1 MLTKKPLLN
10 VFLVVM
16 EEKSFTRAAELFG
29 RTQPAITQAIQRLET
44 ELGETLIDRSGR
56 ELALTDAGRVVFE
69 AARRHEN
76 LQRELI
82 AQLGE
87 LRNKASG
94 RLVIGANESMILY
107 LLPHL
112 ICYRHAYPK
121 VKLVV
126 RRSRS
131 REVPDLLLAGDV
143 DFGVVSYISGDAR
156 FNSQVL
162 YVDHLSFVLAP
173 DHRLAKKKMLSV
185 KDLEAETFV
194 AHNVASPYRDA
205 VMRAFQ
211 QQQTRL
217 NMDIEMPT
225 VESIRRMVQSGL
237 GVAFLPRVCVDQ
249 DLRTGILMEIPVK
262 ELQLERKIYLLSV
275 DKRPLS
281 HAAVAFQELMKREL
295 TAPSVRGGAD
305 QD

>member
-1 MLTKKPLLN
+1 MLLKKPLLN
-10 VFLVVM
+10 VFLVVA
-16 EEKSFTRAAELFG
+16 EEKSFTRAAEKLG

-69 AARRHEN
+69 AARRQDN

-82 AQLGE
+82 TQLGE

-112 ICYRHAYPK
+112 IRYRQAYPK

-131 REVPDLLLAGDV
+131 SEVPDLLLAGDV
-143 DFGVVSYISGDAR
+143 DFGVVSYITGDER

-162 YVDHLSFVLAP
+162 YVDHLSFVVAP
-173 DHRLAKKKMLSV
+173 GHRLAKHELLTI
-185 KDLEAETFV
+185 KDLETETFV

-205 VMRAFQ
+205 VMKAFQ
-211 QQQTRL
+211 QQRTHL

-249 DLRTGILMEIPVK
+249 DLRTGILREIPVQ
-262 ELQLERKIYLLSV
+262 ELQLERKIFLLSV
-275 DKRPLS
+275 NKRPLS
-281 HAAVAFQELMKREL
+281 HAAGAFQELMKKEL
-295 TAPSVRGGAD
+295 AG
-305 QD
+305 

>member
-16 EEKSFTRAAELFG
+16 EEKSFTRAAEKLG

-69 AARRHEN
+69 AARRQEN
-76 LQRELI
+76 LQRELLT
-82 AQLGE
+82 QLGE

-112 ICYRHAYPK
+112 IRYRHAYPK

-126 RRSRS
+126 QRSRS

-143 DFGVVSYISGDAR
+143 DFGVVSYITGDQR
-156 FNSQVL
+156 FQSQVL
-162 YVDHLSFVLAP
+162 YVDHLSCVVAP
-173 DHRLAKKKMLSV
+173 EHRLAKKKMLFI

-205 VMRAFQ
+205 VMKAFQ
-211 QQQTRL
+211 QQQTHL

-249 DLRTGILMEIPVK
+249 DLRTGILLEIPVR

-275 DKRPLS
+275 DERPLS
-281 HAAVAFQELMKREL
+281 HAAEAFQELLKKEL
-295 TAPSVRGGAD
+295 AG
-305 QD
+305 

>member
-16 EEKSFTRAAELFG
+16 EEKSFTRAAEKLG

-56 ELALTDAGRVVFE
+56 ELSLTDAGRVVFE
-69 AARRHEN
+69 AARRQEN

-82 AQLGE
+82 VQLGE
-87 LRNKASG
+87 LRNKAAG

-112 ICYRHAYPK
+112 IRYRHAYPK

-126 RRSRS
+126 QRSRS
-131 REVPDLLLAGDV
+131 SEVPDLLLAGDV
-143 DFGVVSYISGDAR
+143 DFGVVSYLTGDER
-156 FNSQVL
+156 FQTQVL
-162 YVDHLSFVLAP
+162 YVDHLSFVVAP
-173 DHRLAKKKMLSV
+173 DHRLAKEKLLSI
-185 KDLEAETFV
+185 KDLEKETFV

-205 VMRAFQ
+205 VMKAFQ
-211 QQQTRL
+211 QQQTQL

-249 DLRTGILMEIPVK
+249 DLRTGILKEIPVK

-275 DKRPLS
+275 DKRPLT
-281 HAAVAFQELMKREL
+281 HAASAFQELMKKEL
-295 TAPSVRGGAD
+295 AE
-305 QD
+305 

>member
-1 MLTKKPLLN
+1 MLPKKPLLN

-16 EEKSFTRAAELFG
+16 EEKSFTRAAEKLG

-44 ELGETLIDRSGR
+44 EFGETLIDRSGR

-69 AARRHEN
+69 AARRQEN

-82 AQLGE
+82 TQLDE
-87 LRNKASG
+87 LRNKAAG

-112 ICYRHAYPK
+112 IQYRRAYPK

-126 RRSRS
+126 QRSRS
-131 REVPDLLLAGDV
+131 SEVPELLLAGDV
-143 DFGVVSYISGDAR
+143 DFGVVSYITGDER
-156 FNSQVL
+156 FHSQVL
-162 YVDHLSFVLAP
+162 YVDHLACVMAP
-173 DHRLAKKKMLSV
+173 DHRLGHKEMLFI

-205 VMRAFQ
+205 VMKAFQ
-211 QQQTRL
+211 LQKTHL

-249 DLRTGILMEIPVK
+249 DLRTGILKEIPVK

-281 HAAVAFQELMKREL
+281 HAAEAFQELMRSGL
-295 TAPSVRGGAD
+295 PG
-305 QD
+305 

>member
-1 MLTKKPLLN
+1 MLLKKPLLN
-10 VFLVVM
+10 VFLVVA
-16 EEKSFTRAAELFG
+16 EEKSFTRAAEKLG

-69 AARRHEN
+69 VARRQEN
-76 LQRELI
+76 LQRELLT
-82 AQLGE
+82 QLGE
-87 LRNKASG
+87 LRNKAAG

-112 ICYRHAYPK
+112 IRYRQAYPK

-126 RRSRS
+126 QRSRS
-131 REVPDLLLAGDV
+131 SEVPDLLLAGDV
-143 DFGVVSYISGDAR
+143 DFGVVSYLAGDER
-156 FNSQVL
+156 LDSQVL
-162 YVDHLSFVLAP
+162 YVDHLSFVVAP
-173 DHRLAKKKMLSV
+173 GHRLARHKLLTI
-185 KDLEAETFV
+185 KDLETETFV

-205 VMRAFQ
+205 VMKAFQ
-211 QQQTRL
+211 QQRTHL

-249 DLRTGILMEIPVK
+249 DLRTGILKEIPVR

-275 DKRPLS
+275 GKRPLS
-281 HAAVAFQELMKREL
+281 HAAGAFQELMKKEL
-295 TAPSVRGGAD
+295 AG
-305 QD
+305 